1 MSKTVEDTKSAEA
14 TPVEAAPVPLLE
26 TESTDQR
33 VRRWV
38 AQNLSHGRIA
48 RDTEVWNEL
57 QTALPALVA
66 IIEA

>member
-1 MSKTVEDTKSAEA
+1 MKRSRALKDTSPEALVPTAAA
-14 TPVEAAPVPLLE
+14 TPAR
-26 TESTDQR
+26 ESTDQR

-38 AQNLSHGRIA
+38 AENLSHGRIA
-48 RDTEVWNEL
+48 RDVDLWNEL